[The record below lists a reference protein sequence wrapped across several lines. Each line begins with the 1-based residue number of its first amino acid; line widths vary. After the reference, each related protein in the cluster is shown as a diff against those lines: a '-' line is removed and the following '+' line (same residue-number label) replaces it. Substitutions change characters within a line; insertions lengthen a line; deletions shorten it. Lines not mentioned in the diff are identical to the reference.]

1 MKWILAFA
9 LLLLTTKNDNEGWEL
24 FQKVIF
30 TPEYFEEV
38 NVYFEVPKFDKE
50 LLAIEGEE
58 VTLTGYVIPYESDSS
73 FMLSA
78 LPFASCFFCGGAGP
92 ETVAE
97 IVLKNPTKKLI
108 LDDLVT
114 IKGILELNSTDINHL
129 NFILKEAVFVKSDN

>member
-1 MKWILAFA
+1 MKVGSYF
-9 LLLLTTKNDNEGWEL
+9 KSD
-24 FQKVIF
+24 FF

-97 IVLKNPTKKLI
+97 IVLKNPTR
-108 LDDLVT
+108 
-114 IKGILELNSTDINHL
+114 
-129 NFILKEAVFVKSDN
+129 KSSS